1 MSASSPLLGLF
12 RFTSEIT
19 LMPGAR
25 KCAIGSRAGGACSA
39 KDLIWE
45 NETRSSRSARSI
57 RTPATKSSRTDMPNI
72 QDQGRTQFVTLKV
85 KLTQWPSARQ
95 APSPDPHPAFHA
107 PETTPDTTTTPQRTN
122 VCEVKHG

>member
-45 NETRSSRSARSI
+45 NETRSSRSARWL
-57 RTPATKSSRTDMPNI
+57 RTPATMSSGKDM
-72 QDQGRTQFVTLKV
+72 QKLQAQERTQFFTLTVTL
-85 KLTQWPSARQ
+85 TQVQRAGQQ
-95 APSPDPHPAFHA
+95 AGK
-107 PETTPDTTTTPQRTN
+107 EPQKRS
-122 VCEVKHG
+122 KIGSGK